1 MATTDILI
9 GGGRVFFNDGAD
21 SDSGGT
27 GSGFL
32 PLGNTPSISVA
43 KSITEIEHY
52 SFNTTTKARQKD
64 LNIVTDVAMSLN
76 FTIDELTADA
86 WGLMLFSSAKTSNVQ
101 AGASVVDEVATAP
114 VILDRSIFTAQ
125 SNISSLVVD
134 DTAASASPY
143 TVDVDYELIN
153 AETGEIKILSTGAIT
168 SGLTPL
174 YLTYTSAAKTRS
186 KLVPAADT
194 SIKGSA
200 RFEFTAQNGSNVTW
214 TIENCELK
222 PDGDSPLSSTE
233 ASEVAFVLNIL
244 TDKNTTPA
252 EPFGAVLV
260 G

>member
-21 SDSGGT
+21 SDSGGV
-27 GSGFL
+27 GEGYL
-32 PLGNTPSISVA
+32 NLGNTPAISVS
-43 KSITEIEHY
+43 KNITEIEHFSY
-52 SFNTTTKARQKD
+52 NTTAKARQKD

-86 WGLMLFSSAKTSNVQ
+86 WRILLFSSASTSNVQ
-101 AGASVVDEVATAP
+101 SGSSIVDEVATAP
-114 VILDRSIFTAQ
+114 VIVGRSFFTAE

-134 DTAASASPY
+134 DDAASASPFVAG
-143 TVDVDYELIN
+143 TDYELMN
-153 AETGEIKILSTGAIT
+153 AETGEIRTIVGGGITTGM
-168 SGLTPL
+168 SLF
-174 YLTYTSAAKTRS
+174 LTYTSAAKTRS
-186 KLVPAADT
+186 KLVPGADT

-200 RFEFTAQNGSNVTW
+200 RFEFTAQNGSNLTW
-214 TIENCELK
+214 TILNCELK

-233 ASEVAFVLNIL
+233 ASEVALVLNIL

-252 EPFGAVLV
+252 EPFGAVLH